1 MASSIYINSVKSDNV
16 KFADNVENT
25 IICNKLREDFLGMST
40 LFLGKEELLCEHN
53 ESNLV
58 KLDVEIDNRK
68 FSSVPFRVIIE
79 EKSTPSII
87 VNRARLGTPS
97 RVIQKE
103 VKIVEEEP
111 YKAPQLLKEEVTENN
126 ESLVVEIKKKEN
138 NIKQLTEEVA
148 KYKEKIKRER
158 VTNEK
163 RVYTLIDEKVNK
175 SINEFKDK
183 TKELLQNYIS
193 NVDTTDRQIKSQI
206 KHQLE
211 ELREKLLNPNTY
223 EGNKLILDAI
233 KNIIEEAETPAG
245 GSLSKFRDKL
255 LEDIRNASEQQL
267 RNHTRQM
274 QRYAEMVSGGGS
286 VATQFSDGGTMRGD
300 LNVQASI
307 LSGGRDLVD
316 IFSPSIEFLPTN
328 NQTLIAKN
336 NKEYFEAVNQSVNFL
351 FQDFTPG
358 KTIVLTLSGTHAE
371 EETRHFFPSP
381 AYITGNNAIANTVFT
396 YKNKTTRVRITN
408 VGGTYLGISEEIDT
422 TANQVFRPNGNV
434 LVNENGTF
442 LLYESGEAIF
452 LE

>member
-1 MASSIYINSVKSDNV
+1 MASSIYINSVRTDSV

-25 IICNKLREDFLGMST
+25 IVCNKLREDFLGMST
-40 LFLGKEELLCEHN
+40 LFLGKEEILCEHN
-53 ESNLV
+53 ESNSV
-58 KLDVEIDNRK
+58 KLDVEIGNKK
-68 FSSVPFRVIIE
+68 FSSVPFKVIIE
-79 EKSTPSII
+79 ENGDPSII
-87 VNRARLGTPS
+87 VNRAKLGSPS
-97 RVIQKE
+97 KIQRE
-103 VKIVEEEP
+103 IEIVEQEP
-111 YKAPQLLKEEVTENN
+111 INEPQLLREEVVDNN
-126 ESLVVEIKKKEN
+126 DNLIVEIRKKEN
-138 NIKQLTEEVA
+138 NIKQLNEEVL
-148 KYKEKIKRER
+148 KYREKLKKEKTI
-158 VTNEK
+158 NEK
-163 RVYTLIDEKVNK
+163 RVFSIIDEKVNT
-175 SINEFKDK
+175 SINEFKNK

-206 KHQLE
+206 KQQLE
-211 ELREKLLNPNTY
+211 ALREKLLNPNTY

-245 GSLSKFRDKL
+245 GTLSKFRDKL

-307 LSGGRDLVD
+307 LSGGRDLID

-336 NKEYFEAVNQSVNFL
+336 NKEFFEAVNQSVNFL

-358 KTIVLTLSGTHAE
+358 KTIVLTLSGTHTQE
-371 EETRHFFPSP
+371 EVRHFFPSP
-381 AYITGNNAIANTVFT
+381 TYITGNNAIANTVFT

-408 VGGTYLGISEEIDT
+408 VGGTFLGISEEIDT
-422 TANQVFRPNGNV
+422 TASQVFRPNGNV
-434 LVNENGTF
+434 LINENGTF